1 MICLCLKYIFYLQK
15 QKKGVANY
23 VIYHVQGNH
32 FILSQLSTIETEEI
46 FKSVDKTLY

>member
-1 MICLCLKYIFYLQK
+1 MLMFEIYFLFAKT
-15 QKKGVANY
+15 KKGVANY